1 MAAKAPRKAPAAGP
15 AKALSR
21 RSKALTIVPV
31 ALLSGLWTASL
42 VGTQATAAGTHGHH
56 GSTLPD
62 GTKVPTKA
70 IEAPASVPVPG
81 VIAPGVPD
89 GTADSVVS
97 GASTNGIPAPALA
110 AYQRAAQVINTA
122 DKSCNIPWELIAAI
136 GRVESDHGQYAGNS
150 LTAKGIAEPGIYG
163 PELNGRNGTQAI
175 PDTDGGL
182 IDHDKQWDR
191 AVGPMQ
197 FIPSTWSV
205 VKVDADGDGQRNPQD
220 INDASLATAVYLCSG
235 TENLSSRSGQEK
247 AVYRYNHSQQYVDLV
262 LRLMEAYS
270 QGDYT
275 AIPSGT
281 SAGTLFTPDYAAA
294 TRAHRLHLRHEH
306 AVKAHHGGSASGGG
320 GSTSSSGSTG
330 GSSSSAPTGSTG
342 DGTGGVPSA
351 PSTNTSGGSLN
362 DTIKKAT
369 DSANKATGG
378 TTGPVTQPVVDTL
391 SYAEAQTLCKGQLAG
406 VNLPV
411 LVSLTQATNAC
422 ASNVTGM
429 TKDNALADI
438 QSHLGSLTG
447 LLSWLGLG

>member
-42 VGTQATAAGTHGHH
+42 VGTQATAAGTHDHH

-150 LTAKGIAEPGIYG
+150 LTAKGIAVPGIYG

-182 IDHDKQWDR
+182 VDHDKQWDR

-281 SAGTLFTPDYAAA
+281 SAGTLFTPDYAAVRA
-294 TRAHRLHLRHEH
+294 AHRQHVRHQH
-306 AVKAHHGGSASGGG
+306 AVKARHSSPATGGG
-320 GSTSSSGSTG
+320 RSTSSGSTG
-330 GSSSSAPTGSTG
+330 GSSSSGPTGSTG
-342 DGTGGVPSA
+342 AGTGDVPSA
-351 PSTNTSGGSLN
+351 PTTNTSGGTLN
-362 DTIKKAT
+362 DTIKKT
-369 DSANKATGG
+369 VDGVTKTVTGG
-378 TTGPVTQPVVDTL
+378 STSSPSPSPATVTQTL
-391 SYAEAQTLCKGQLAG
+391 SKTEATTKCLAQVNADSLSQLD
-406 VNLPV
+406 L
-411 LVSLTQATNAC
+411 L
-422 ASNVTGM
+422 
-429 TKDNALADI
+429 
-438 QSHLGSLTG
+438 G
-447 LLSWLGLG
+447 LLKQQAYNDCMAGYGY

>member
-1 MAAKAPRKAPAAGP
+1 MAAKAPRKAHAAGP
-15 AKALSR
+15 VKALSR
-21 RSKALTIVPV
+21 RSKAFTIVPV
-31 ALLSGLWTASL
+31 AILSGLWTASL
-42 VGTQATAAGTHGHH
+42 VTTQATAAGTHDH

-62 GTKVPTKA
+62 GTKVPAKA

-81 VIAPGVPD
+81 VIAPGVPA

-122 DKSCNIPWELIAAI
+122 DKGCKVPWELIAAI
-136 GRVESDHGQYAGNS
+136 GRVESDHGQFGGNH
-150 LTAKGIAEPGIYG
+150 LTTKGLTEPGIYG
-163 PELNGRNGTQAI
+163 PVLDGRHGTQAI

-182 IDHDKQWDR
+182 VDHDKQWDR

-235 TENLSSRSGQEK
+235 TENLSSRSGQEA

-281 SAGTLFTPDYAAA
+281 SAGTVFTPDYAAA
-294 TRAHRLHLRHEH
+294 VTRAHHQHVRHER
-306 AVKAHHGGSASGGG
+306 AVKAAQSSPSGTASG
-320 GSTSSSGSTG
+320 GSTSTGSTG
-330 GSSSSAPTGSTG
+330 GSSSTGGGTLPSSPSTPTGG
-342 DGTGGVPSA
+342 GGGLLGGVLGGGG
-351 PSTNTSGGSLN
+351 SGGGSG
-362 DTIKKAT
+362 
-369 DSANKATGG
+369 SGG
-378 TTGPVTQPVVDTL
+378 GGGVTQPV
-391 SYAEAQTLCKGQLAG
+391 EQTLNQLGETSSFCTQQLQAAG
-406 VNLPV
+406 LSGSALDTAVPK
-411 LVSLTQATNAC
+411 C
-422 ASNVTGM
+422 AAKVGDM
-429 TKDNALADI
+429 TKEQAASAIPNTLQGILD
-438 QSHLGSLTG
+438 
-447 LLSWLGLG
+447 WLGLSGLLGGLLGG

>member
-1 MAAKAPRKAPAAGP
+1 
-15 AKALSR
+15 
-21 RSKALTIVPV
+21 
-31 ALLSGLWTASL
+31 
-42 VGTQATAAGTHGHH
+42 
-56 GSTLPD
+56 
-62 GTKVPTKA
+62 
-70 IEAPASVPVPG
+70 

-150 LTAKGIAEPGIYG
+150 LTTKGIAEPGIYG

-275 AIPSGT
+275 AVPSGT

-294 TRAHRLHLRHEH
+294 TRAHRLHLRHQH
-306 AVKAHHGGSASGGG
+306 AVKARHSGSATGGG
-320 GSTSSSGSTG
+320 GSTPSSGSTG
-330 GSSSSAPTGSTG
+330 GGGSSGPTGSTG
-342 DGTGGVPSA
+342 NGTGTGDVPSA
-351 PSTNTSGGSLN
+351 PSTNTSGGSVT
-362 DTIKKAT
+362 DTVKKVT
-369 DSANKATGG
+369 DGANKATGG

-391 SYAEAQTLCKGQLAG
+391 SYAEAQALCSAQMSPLGT
-406 VNLPV
+406 V
-411 LVSLTQATNAC
+411 LTPITSSMINDC
-422 ASNVTGM
+422 ASKVQGE
-429 TKDNALADI
+429 TKDQALGEI
-438 QSHLGSLTG
+438 PNTLTA
-447 LLSWLGLG
+447 LLSWLGL

>member
-1 MAAKAPRKAPAAGP
+1 MAAKAPKQAPARP

-21 RSKALTIVPV
+21 RSKAFMIAPI
-31 ALLSGLWTASL
+31 AILSGLWTASL
-42 VGTQATAAGTHGHH
+42 VTTSATAAGTHDHH
-56 GSTLPD
+56 SPTLPD
-62 GTKVPTKA
+62 GTTVPTKA
-70 IEAPASVPVPG
+70 IQAPASVPVPG

-110 AYQRAAQVINTA
+110 AYQRAAQVIDTA

-136 GRVESDHGQYAGNS
+136 GRVESDHGQFGGS
-150 LTAKGIAEPGIYG
+150 HLTAKGIAVPGIYG
-163 PELNGRNGTQAI
+163 PVLDGQHGTQAI

-182 IDHDKQWDR
+182 VDHDKQWDR

-235 TENLSSRSGQEK
+235 SENLSTRSGQEE

-275 AIPSGT
+275 AVPAGT

-294 TRAHRLHLRHEH
+294 VTRAHHQHVRQQH
-306 AVKAHHGGSASGGG
+306 AAKVRQARSSGAST
-320 GSTSSSGSTG
+320 GSTGPTGSTG
-330 GSSSSAPTGSTG
+330 GSGTGT
-342 DGTGGVPSA
+342 TGGVVPSS
-351 PSTNTSGGSLN
+351 PSTPSSGGSGGVLGGVLGGG
-362 DTIKKAT
+362 
-369 DSANKATGG
+369 SGSGGGSGGGG
-378 TTGPVTQPVVDTL
+378 TGTVTQPVVDTL
-391 SYAEAQTLCKGQLAG
+391 SYADAQALCSAQMSPLGT
-406 VNLPV
+406 V
-411 LVSLTQATNAC
+411 LTPITSSMINDC
-422 ASNVTGM
+422 ASKVEGK
-429 TKDNALADI
+429 TKADGLAAIPDT
-438 QSHLGSLTG
+438 LPA